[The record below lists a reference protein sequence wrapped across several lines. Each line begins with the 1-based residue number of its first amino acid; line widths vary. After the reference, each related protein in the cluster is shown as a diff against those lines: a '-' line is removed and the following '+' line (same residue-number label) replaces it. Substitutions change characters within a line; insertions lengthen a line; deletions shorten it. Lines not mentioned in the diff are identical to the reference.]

1 MKKFF
6 LKFAFVLRII
16 FGYGIMICLMVGG
29 LTFFGY
35 LFAIIIGEDTA
46 AKICDIISKYINPI
60 LVLISTSMIVLGL
73 ISMYIAGD
81 VKRRK
86 VKKESAKSPKE

>member
-6 LKFAFVLRII
+6 LKFASVLRTI
-16 FGYGIMICLMVGG
+16 FGYGIMVCLLVGG

-35 LFAIIIGEDTA
+35 LAAIIIGGDTA
-46 AKICDIISKYINPI
+46 AKICEFISKQLNPI

-73 ISMYIAGD
+73 ISMYITGDAG
-81 VKRRK
+81 RRK
-86 VKKESAKSPKE
+86 VKKEPVETPKE